1 MQAATII
8 LPTIHRKITYKHVM
22 ATLEQHRLLAVIFR
36 HHLEA
41 KEELTERIQSIFA
54 HAPDDK
60 ILELSHQA
68 IAQTVVQYFNRHIM
82 TASAEAISNS
92 LKQNLIVLRN
102 LQDNPTQC
110 MKYYRGEGL
119 EPGDI
124 PHTMLENELALKA
137 ALIESSIKNPSP
149 PPVVDFDKISDYVTK
164 KYLENGYSTADLANL
179 EQIHHIDPQ
188 EGCEAAIKFYTVLA
202 SLPSAEAGTVL
213 KNLMALSQNA
223 SP

>member
-1 MQAATII
+1 VI
-8 LPTIHRKITYKHVM
+8 

-41 KEELTERIQSIFA
+41 KEELAERIQSIFS

-60 ILELSHQA
+60 ILGLSHQA

-82 TASAEAISNS
+82 MASAEAISNS

-102 LQDNPTQC
+102 LQNNPTQC
-110 MKYYRGEGL
+110 MKYYRGGGL

-124 PHTMLENELALKA
+124 PNTMLENELALKA

-164 KYLENGYSTADLANL
+164 KYLEMVTAQ
-179 EQIHHIDPQ
+179 QIWQ
-188 EGCEAAIKFYTVLA
+188 T
-202 SLPSAEAGTVL
+202 
-213 KNLMALSQNA
+213 
-223 SP
+223 